1 MAARRRVRTLEDLN
15 EDYNGGGCTFEQF
28 NRTHPPTFDGRGN
41 ANAAED
47 WIQDIE
53 EIFGVLD
60 CTDQQKVKFAAFKL
74 SGEAKRWWNSEKV
87 IREAEGIG
95 VIVWT
100 QFKQSFFDRFFPKAD
115 RDARAREFTN
125 LVQGTMTVR
134 QYAARFAELSR
145 FAAYLIPDEEK
156 KTRKFEEGLNYRIYE
171 RVMVLQIQNFSEL
184 VHKATLVEQNLKRG
198 AELQEQRKRAT
209 PQGFP
214 SSDQG
219 QWKKRN
225 EGSSSSQ
232 RQMQGNLTPNP
243 CKFCNRIHRGE
254 CRKEVGSCF
263 KCGKD
268 GHFIR
273 ECPLLAENNRR
284 PNPPQ
289 NFRPNSQGN
298 NQRRTV
304 PARVF
309 ALTPGE
315 AEDKEDVITGIIL

>member
-15 EDYNGGGCTFEQF
+15 EDDNGGGCTFEQF

-53 EIFGVLD
+53 EIFGVLE

-95 VIVWT
+95 VIVWA
-100 QFKQSFFDRFFPKAD
+100 QFKQNFFDRFFPKAD
-115 RDARAREFTN
+115 REARAREFTN

-184 VHKATLVEQNLKRG
+184 VHKAMLVEQNLKRG

-209 PQGFP
+209 PHG
-214 SSDQG
+214 SSSMDQG
-219 QWKKRN
+219 PWKKRN
-225 EGSSSSQ
+225 DGSSSGQ
-232 RQMQGNLTPNP
+232 KQMQVNQSNSL
-243 CKFCNRIHRGE
+243 CKFCNRAHTGE
-254 CRKEVGSCF
+254 CRREMGACF
-263 KCGKD
+263 RCGKT
-268 GHFIR
+268 GHLIR
-273 ECPLLAENNRR
+273 ECPFLLTDNKK
-284 PNPPQ
+284 PNPHPG
-289 NFRPNSQGN
+289 SQQAN
-298 NQRRTV
+298 
-304 PARVF
+304 
-309 ALTPGE
+309 
-315 AEDKEDVITGIIL
+315 

>member
-41 ANAAED
+41 ANAAEY

-95 VIVWT
+95 
-100 QFKQSFFDRFFPKAD
+100 AD

-145 FAAYLIPDEEK
+145 FAAYLIPNEEK

-171 RVMVLQIQNFSEL
+171 RVMVLQIQNFSKL

-198 AELQEQRKRAT
+198 AELQEQRKRAA

-219 QWKKRN
+219 
-225 EGSSSSQ
+225 
-232 RQMQGNLTPNP
+232 
-243 CKFCNRIHRGE
+243 
-254 CRKEVGSCF
+254 KEVGSCF